1 MNKTEFINA
10 VAEKAQFT
18 KADTKKVVEAFIE
31 VVSSEMK
38 DGGKIVIPGF
48 GVFSISEKAE
58 RKGVNPQT
66 KQEIVIAAHK
76 IVKFKPGSELA
87 KIVK

>member
-1 MNKTEFINA
+1 MNKTEFTNA
-10 VAEKAQFT
+10 VAEKAQVN
-18 KADTKKVVEAFIE
+18 KADTKRVVDAFIE

-48 GVFSISEKAE
+48 GVFSVSEKSE

-66 KQEIVIAAHK
+66 KQEIVIPAHK
-76 IVKFKPGSELA
+76 VVKFKPGSDLT
-87 KIVK
+87 KIVR